1 MLPFYFLSITTNLI
15 MGLILVF
22 FDKTVRGD
30 EPADLENKYPVLRDT
45 TFLLLLT
52 IFSGF
57 TAISKM
63 LSPVGTNIVILG
75 DFLPVVAGLAGAIV
89 FLGRYLE
96 SNENVTSL
104 PDFFGLVKN
113 YDEIIGYVC
122 LASSALHLLFSKA
135 IFL

>member
-30 EPADLENKYPVLRDT
+30 EPADRENRYPVLRDS

-57 TAISKM
+57 TATSKM

-75 DFLPVVAGLAGAIV
+75 DFLPVVAGLAGSIV

-96 SNENVTSL
+96 SNSNITL
-104 PDFFGLVKN
+104 PDFFGLVQN

-122 LASSALHLLFSKA
+122 LASSVLHLLFSKA

>member
-22 FDKTVRGD
+22 FDRTVRGD
-30 EPADLENKYPVLRDT
+30 EPADRENKYPVLREP
-45 TFLLLLT
+45 TFLLLVT

-63 LSPVGTNIVILG
+63 LSPIGTNIVILG
-75 DFLPVVAGLAGAIV
+75 DFLPVVAGLAGSIV

-96 SNENVTSL
+96 SISASL

-122 LASSALHLLFSKA
+122 LASSVLHLLFSKV
-135 IFL
+135 IFI

>member
-30 EPADLENKYPVLRDT
+30 EPADRENRYPVLRDA

-75 DFLPVVAGLAGAIV
+75 DFLPVVAGLAGSIV

-96 SNENVTSL
+96 SNSNITL

-122 LASSALHLLFSKA
+122 LASSVLHLLFSKA

>member
-30 EPADLENKYPVLRDT
+30 EPADRENRYPVLRDS

-75 DFLPVVAGLAGAIV
+75 DFLPVLAGSIV

-96 SNENVTSL
+96 SNSNITL

-122 LASSALHLLFSKA
+122 LASSVLHLLFSKA

>member
-30 EPADLENKYPVLRDT
+30 EPADRENRYPVLRDS

-75 DFLPVVAGLAGAIV
+75 DFLPVVAGLAGSRV

-96 SNENVTSL
+96 SNSNITL

-122 LASSALHLLFSKA
+122 LASSVLHLLFSKA